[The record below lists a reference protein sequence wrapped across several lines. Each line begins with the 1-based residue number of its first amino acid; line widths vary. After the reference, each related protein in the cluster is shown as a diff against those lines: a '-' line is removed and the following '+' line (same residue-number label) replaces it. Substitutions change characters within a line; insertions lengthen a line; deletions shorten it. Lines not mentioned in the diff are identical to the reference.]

1 MGVLGSFDL
10 FNYYRISIISL
21 AFLCLDTL
29 YSGRTISSTL
39 FFFKRVL
46 STFGT
51 LLFHGNVRISSSS
64 YIHTH
69 THMHAHIYTKTY
81 TLSDVVL
88 IEFPSKKSV
97 KDN

>member
-1 MGVLGSFDL
+1 MEMLESAHQVT
-10 FNYYRISIISL
+10 Y
-21 AFLCLDTL
+21 T
-29 YSGRTISSTL
+29 
-39 FFFKRVL
+39 
-46 STFGT
+46 
-51 LLFHGNVRISSSS
+51 
-64 YIHTH
+64 HTH